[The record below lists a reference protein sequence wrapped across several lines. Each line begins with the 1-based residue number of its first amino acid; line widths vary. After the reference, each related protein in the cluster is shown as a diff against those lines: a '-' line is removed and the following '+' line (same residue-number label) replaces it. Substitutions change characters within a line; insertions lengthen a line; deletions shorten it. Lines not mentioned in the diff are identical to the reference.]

1 MVVAP
6 KHADWS
12 VYTSD
17 KYGFKFYYPADYTAT
32 TGNTGTVKLTKG
44 GVEMVD
50 LYVYAANGDE
60 AGMVKS
66 QTALF
71 TNDAKGYM
79 TGGTAGATTIA
90 GVSGTLI
97 NGVFGK
103 NAGVSQTHE
112 GTAGATVFFPKNDKL
127 FILDSYDKADPAA
140 MQIFDDI
147 VLDFRF

>member
-1 MVVAP
+1 
-6 KHADWS
+6 
-12 VYTSD
+12 
-17 KYGFKFYYPADYTAT
+17 
-32 TGNTGTVKLTKG
+32 
-44 GVEMVD
+44 MVD

-147 VLDFRF
+147 VLDFRFQLEIKKEHQEIECSFLIVQPTKVRATPVFPPRPVRPIR